1 MAPLELCG
9 VSSRFRRRPVR
20 GTEDIRIQR
29 DGNLGGD
36 LARRGIGH
44 LDDAVG
50 ACREQRGA
58 VDAVAKRAAAALVP
72 PRAPDAVYGA
82 KAILRGERRVVVA
95 VAIVVVVVVACAR
108 RQAVRV
114 DIAVGQ
120 AYCDERLLGMD
131 GLHEDVVVYGESAE
145 VLEHGGDWQ

>member
-82 KAILRGERRVVVA
+82 KAIL
-95 VAIVVVVVVACAR
+95 VVVVVACAR